1 MTELR
6 PVAIA
11 LIACLAA
18 CSPPADPPAT
28 GPTQQP
34 PAARQPETD
43 AADDASAPPE
53 PDPMQALIERG
64 RRLELDTPYVPPP
77 GDPDDHYTMGFART
91 LCSGVFVSGLDAD
104 FAAANIGYFTSPPE
118 TRSVV
123 VERDVDYKNRTVR
136 LTTDKGVTRV
146 AKYIGDL
153 GCVPLP
159 IGESEPFFEPPV
171 LESALSDREDTPWP
185 MGDVLPDTPL
195 PAGIDAAK
203 LGEAIDTFFT
213 DGAMSASLVVTY
225 DGQIIA
231 ERYAEGIDIDTPL
244 ESWSMSKSLSA
255 TLMGVLIQQG
265 AYTLEQPAPIPEWQ
279 GEGDPRQAIRIQDI
293 LRMSSG
299 LRCRNM
305 GDPDWDPALGFPD
318 HLYLY
323 TGTVNSFEYAATR
336 PQQWAPNT
344 VGRYRNCDPV
354 LTNYLVRLAVEGRG
368 DDYHQFPQTHLFDR
382 IGIRDLV
389 FQTDPYGNIL
399 LQGSSLGPARDWARL
414 GNLYL
419 NDGMTNGERVLPE
432 GYAAFVSTVAPAWEA
447 DGRPI
452 YGGFFWLSG
461 AEYGLDPGA
470 VYGMR
475 GAGGQMVDIIPAKRL
490 VIARLGH
497 YAGSPVWQEAQPTG
511 MQLLMDAVPDV
522 ESPE

>member
-1 MTELR
+1 MNALR
-6 PVAIA
+6 SLTLTAFSCA
-11 LIACLAA
+11 LMGA
-18 CSPPADPPAT
+18 CSQPAEPPREPAEAAPPAEA
-28 GPTQQP
+28 
-34 PAARQPETD
+34 
-43 AADDASAPPE
+43 
-53 PDPMQALIERG
+53 PDPLQALIERG
-64 RRLELDTPYVPPP
+64 KRLELDTAYVPPP
-77 GDPDDHYTMGFART
+77 GDPDTHHTMGFART
-91 LCSGVFVSGLDAD
+91 LCSGVFVSGLEPD
-104 FAAANIGYFTSPPE
+104 FAAENIGFFTSPRE

-123 VERDVDYKNRTVR
+123 VERDIDFENKTVS

-146 AKYIGDL
+146 AKYIGDR

-159 IGESEPFFEPPV
+159 IGETDPYYEPPV
-171 LESALSDREDTPWP
+171 IESSLPDAATTPWP
-185 MGDVLPDTPL
+185 LGDVLPDDPI
-195 PAGIDAAK
+195 PEEIDQEILGAAMD
-203 LGEAIDTFFT
+203 AFFT

-225 DGQIIA
+225 NGQLIA
-231 ERYAEGIDIDTPL
+231 ERYDEGIDIHTPL

-255 TLMGVLIQQG
+255 TLLGVLVQQG
-265 AYTLEQPAPIPEWQ
+265 EYTLDQPAPFPEWQ
-279 GEGDPRQAIRIQDI
+279 EEDDPRQNIRIMDI

-305 GDPDWDPALGFPD
+305 GDPDWDPALGYPD

-336 PQQWAPNT
+336 PQQWEPNT

-368 DDYHQFPQTHLFDR
+368 DDYHQFPQQHLFDK
-382 IGIRDLV
+382 IGVRNLV
-389 FQTDPYGNIL
+389 IQTDPYGNML
-399 LQGSSLGPARDWARL
+399 LNGSSLGPARDWARL

-419 NDGMTNGERVLPE
+419 MDGIVNGERVLPE
-432 GYAAFVSTVAPAWEA
+432 GYADFVSTVAPAWEA

-461 AEYGLDPGA
+461 ADYGLAPGD

-475 GAGGQMVDIIPAKRL
+475 GAGGQVVDIVPSKGL

-497 YAGSPVWQEAQPTG
+497 YAGARVWGDARREG
-511 MQLLMDAVPDV
+511 MKLLMEAVPDV
-522 ESPE
+522 E